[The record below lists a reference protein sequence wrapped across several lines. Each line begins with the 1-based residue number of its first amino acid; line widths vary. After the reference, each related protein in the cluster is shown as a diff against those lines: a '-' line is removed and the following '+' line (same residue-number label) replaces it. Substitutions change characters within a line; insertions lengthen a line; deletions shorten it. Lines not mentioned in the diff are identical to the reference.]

1 MKRVMTVERRAGRQ
15 IERKRETM
23 TVLSNDGQSWLTK
36 LERIG
41 EKSACDR
48 SVVFN
53 NLGHLIDQSMLKEQ
67 FRQLDGNKA
76 VGIDRVTKACWG
88 EQLDENISGL
98 LQRLRRGTYCP
109 SPARITE
116 IPKEDG
122 SSRPL
127 AISGVYLL
135 LGLE

>member
-1 MKRVMTVERRAGRQ
+1 
-15 IERKRETM
+15 M
-23 TVLSNDGQSWLTK
+23 TVLSNDGKSWLTK

-41 EKSACDR
+41 EKSASDR

-53 NLGHLIDQSMLKEQ
+53 NLGHLIDHNMLKEQ
-67 FRQLDGNKA
+67 FRHLDGNKA

-127 AISGVYLL
+127 VISCVEDKVVQLAVSTIL
-135 LGLE
+135 MR